1 MTTGKRLVVAKGKG
15 YLNATGPQARFIIF
29 LILVLIAFT
38 LLLRVFQ
45 KLSEILQLP
54 IFLPISLVV
63 LFIFIA
69 IVGILY
75 SHRFLGPVFRIQK
88 AVEQMAE
95 GELMMSLRLR
105 DSDDPLLKELAGS
118 VSFLCEHYRKTFAL
132 IQAATDDIS
141 SEISSVEESVQKGA
155 DAAEVK
161 RRIEGLR
168 SKQAVL
174 ERAVKSFRK
183 G

>member
-15 YLNATGPQARFIIF
+15 YLNAAGPQGRFIIF
-29 LILVLIAFT
+29 LIMVLIAFT

-45 KLSEILQLP
+45 KLSEMLQLP
-54 IFLPISLVV
+54 IFLPISLIV

-69 IVGILY
+69 IVGVLY
-75 SHRFLGPVFRIQK
+75 SHRFLGPIFRIQK
-88 AVEQMAE
+88 AVEQMAD

-105 DSDDPLLKELAGS
+105 DSDDPMLKELARS
-118 VSFLCEHYRKTFAL
+118 VSSLCEHYRNTFAL
-132 IQAATDDIS
+132 VQAAAEELSI
-141 SEISSVEESVQKGA
+141 EIRGIEESIQRGA

-161 RRIEGLR
+161 RLIEGLR
-168 SKQAVL
+168 KKQAVL
-174 ERAVKSFRK
+174 DSAIKSFRK